1 MKKQRLFLLAAMIM
15 TIYAPL
21 SASDHVE
28 AIVYEVPELSNDQ
41 KVFVSKLSDENRN
54 IFINLEN
61 EQKEAIITAA
71 NNGLAPDEAVQ
82 HLIES
87 KNIENCSV
95 DFLAE

>member
-28 AIVYEVPELSNDQ
+28 TIAYEVPELSNDQ
-41 KVFVSKLSDENRN
+41 KVFVSKLSDENRKQ
-54 IFINLEN
+54 FINLEN
-61 EQKEAIITAA
+61 EQKESIINAA
-71 NNGLAPDEAVQ
+71 KNGLDPDKAVQ

-87 KNIENCSV
+87 MNIENCSV
-95 DFLAE
+95 DSSAK